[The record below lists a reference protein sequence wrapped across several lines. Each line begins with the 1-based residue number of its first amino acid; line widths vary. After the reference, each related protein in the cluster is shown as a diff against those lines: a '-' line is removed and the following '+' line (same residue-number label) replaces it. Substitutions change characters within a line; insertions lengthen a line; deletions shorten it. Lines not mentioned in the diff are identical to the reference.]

1 MRAYVLIQS
10 EVSANREE
18 LTDELVRIPGVHVAQ
33 RVSGPYDIIAEVD
46 GGSVGTTDIVAR
58 VSSTGGVLRALVSPV
73 VEQPG
78 AASEDAA

>member
-18 LTDELVRIPGVHVAQ
+18 LTDELVRIPGVHRAQ

-46 GGSVGTTDIVAR
+46 GGSVGFTDIVAR

-73 VEQPG
+73 AEQPG

>member
-46 GGSVGTTDIVAR
+46 GDGVGITDIVAR
-58 VSSTGGVLRALVSPV
+58 ISSTGGVLRALISPV
-73 VEQPG
+73 VEGPG
-78 AASEDAA
+78 AASVDAA